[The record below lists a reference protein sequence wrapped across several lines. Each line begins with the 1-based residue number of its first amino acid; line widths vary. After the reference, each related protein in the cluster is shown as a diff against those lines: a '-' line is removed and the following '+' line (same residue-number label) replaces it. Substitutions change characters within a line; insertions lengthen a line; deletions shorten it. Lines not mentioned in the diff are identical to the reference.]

1 MAPSRNNNKNDAL
14 SLVRK
19 AGNRRKANR
28 DITSRSRRDNN
39 TTPETIDITNSDSDD
54 EDDIVMEDNQIME
67 VSSCF
72 LSVLVFSFSCR
83 FNRLF
88 LLLILLSF

>member
-28 DITSRSRRDNN
+28 DITSRSRRDN
-39 TTPETIDITNSDSDD
+39 TTPETIDITNSDSSDD

-83 FNRLF
+83 FNQLF